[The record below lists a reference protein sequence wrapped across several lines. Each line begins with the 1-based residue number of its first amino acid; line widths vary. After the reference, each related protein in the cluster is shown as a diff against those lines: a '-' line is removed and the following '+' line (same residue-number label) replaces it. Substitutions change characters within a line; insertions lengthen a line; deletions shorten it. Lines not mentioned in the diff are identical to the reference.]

1 MRSKGSSI
9 KNVCIRGQVLDII
22 RDFLTNRT
30 LKVSVNGEFS
40 EIKRVLSGV
49 PQGSVLGPL
58 LFVLFINDL
67 PDNVKSN
74 IKLFADDLKLI
85 GNANRH
91 EDILEDLKELE
102 YWEHLWLLKFNVD
115 KCKVVHVKHND
126 NPHHDYFLDGL
137 KLKESDQERD
147 LGVLTSDTLLW
158 NDQIK
163 SCIAKANKMISW
175 IVRNLVLREKNVML
189 SVYKMLIRPHL
200 EYCVQLWNPVP
211 EHGSWSLI
219 LELEGVQRRF
229 TRLIDEIGTLPY
241 SERLASLNLT
251 TLAERRIRGDLIEV
265 FKALNGFS
273 SLGSI
278 FNISRSGLKLISG
291 EVKRTSSAKVKTLHK
306 HFLTERVV
314 MVWNMLPFEV
324 KSSLTVKDFKIN
336 LEHFKKTNMENVGV
350 ESNAYFWKVSET
362 VLSKIEGKSYLDNK
376 TRHNEY
382 LSTNPFAARK
392 LFINMRGF
400 NSRMGC

>member
-1 MRSKGSSI
+1 M
-9 KNVCIRGQVLDII
+9 
-22 RDFLTNRT
+22 
-30 LKVSVNGEFS
+30 
-40 EIKRVLSGV
+40 
-49 PQGSVLGPL
+49 
-58 LFVLFINDL
+58 
-67 PDNVKSN
+67 
-74 IKLFADDLKLI
+74 
-85 GNANRH
+85 
-91 EDILEDLKELE
+91 
-102 YWEHLWLLKFNVD
+102 
-115 KCKVVHVKHND
+115 
-126 NPHHDYFLDGL
+126 
-137 KLKESDQERD
+137 
-147 LGVLTSDTLLW
+147 
-158 NDQIK
+158 
-163 SCIAKANKMISW
+163 
-175 IVRNLVLREKNVML
+175 
-189 SVYKMLIRPHL
+189 
-200 EYCVQLWNPVP
+200 
-211 EHGSWSLI
+211 
-219 LELEGVQRRF
+219 RRF

-241 SERLASLNLT
+241 SERLVSLNLT

-273 SLGSI
+273 TLGSI

-306 HFLTERVV
+306 RFLTERVV

-324 KSSLTVKDFKIN
+324 KSSLTVNDFKIN
-336 LEHFKKTNMENVGV
+336 LEHFKKTNMENVGS